1 MLQKLMYNYMFRF
14 RDFRKDEDIRNKYAE
29 VFLLPTDFIQPLF
42 LVEGENRFE
51 AISNMFDTFKLSI
64 DQAILEITECIDLG
78 IKDFYLF
85 GLLDE
90 ALKDENGTAAYDENS
105 LIVRALK
112 RIKQRFPTVR
122 LYTDIS
128 LSPYTSH
135 GHSGVVKNGIVDNDI
150 SVPLLAKMALQHAL
164 AGADFVCPT
173 AKMDGQVEAIRK
185 ALQSHSKYSTGIL
198 SASVKY
204 DSNFY
209 GPARSG
215 AGQRISTGDKK
226 TYLLDYRNI
235 QQTTGEAWND
245 ISEGADMLMVKPATL
260 YLDVISKLKTLF
272 PNIPIVAFHS
282 SGEYMSIKLS
292 AKAGILDEQL
302 AFHEV
307 LISLKRAGASKIISY
322 HAKKFMEQQYN
333 TNYTPVDFSI

>member
-1 MLQKLMYNYMFRF
+1 MFRF

-51 AISNMFDTFKLSI
+51 AISDLFDVFKFSI
-64 DQAILEITECIDLG
+64 DQALLDISESVDLG

-85 GLLDE
+85 GLIDE
-90 ALKDENGTAAYDENS
+90 ELKNNEGTEAYNENS
-105 LIVRALK
+105 LIVRAIK
-112 RIKQRFPTVR
+112 RIKQRYPTVR
-122 LYTDIS
+122 LYTDVS

-135 GHSGVVKNGIVDNDI
+135 GHSGVVKNGIVDNDLT
-150 SVPLLAKMALQHAL
+150 VPLLAKMALQHAL
-164 AGADFVCPT
+164 AGADYVCPT

-185 ALQSHSKYSTGIL
+185 ALKANSKYSTGIL

-209 GPARSG
+209 GPARNG
-215 AGQRISTGDKK
+215 AGHRISTGDKK
-226 TYLLDYRNI
+226 TYLLDYRNV

-245 ISEGADMLMVKPATL
+245 ISEGADLLMVKPATL
-260 YLDVISKLKTLF
+260 YLDVISKLKTSF
-272 PNIPIVAFHS
+272 PNTPIVAFHS
-282 SGEYMSIKLS
+282 SGEYMTVKLS

-307 LISLKRAGASKIISY
+307 LISIKRAGASKIISY
-322 HAKKFMEQQYN
+322 HAKKFMELQYN

>member
-1 MLQKLMYNYMFRF
+1 MFRF
-14 RDFRKDEDIRNKYAE
+14 RDFRTDDDIRNKYAE
-29 VFLLPTDFIQPLF
+29 VFLLPTDFIQPIF

-51 AISNMFDTFKLSI
+51 AISDLFDTFKVSI
-64 DQAILEITECIDLG
+64 DQALLEISECIDLG

-85 GLLDE
+85 GLIDE
-90 ALKDENGTAAYDENS
+90 AFKDNEGTAGYDENS

-112 RIKQRFPTVR
+112 RIKQRYPTVR
-122 LYTDIS
+122 LYTDVS
-128 LSPYTSH
+128 LSPYTLH
-135 GHSGVVKNGIVDNDI
+135 GHSGIVKNGIVDNDL
-150 SVPLLAKMALQHAL
+150 SVPLLAKMAVQHAL
-164 AGADFVCPT
+164 AGADYVCPT

-185 ALQSHSKYSTGIL
+185 ALHAQSKYSTAIL
-198 SASVKY
+198 SASVKF

-215 AGQRISTGDKK
+215 AGHRIATGDKK
-226 TYLLDYRNI
+226 TYLLDYRNV
-235 QQTTGEAWND
+235 QQTTGETWND
-245 ISEGADMLMVKPATL
+245 ISEGADMIMVKPATI
-260 YLDVISKLKTLF
+260 YLDVISKLKTSF
-272 PNIPIVAFHS
+272 PNTPIVGYHS

-307 LISLKRAGASKIISY
+307 LIAIKRAGASKIISY